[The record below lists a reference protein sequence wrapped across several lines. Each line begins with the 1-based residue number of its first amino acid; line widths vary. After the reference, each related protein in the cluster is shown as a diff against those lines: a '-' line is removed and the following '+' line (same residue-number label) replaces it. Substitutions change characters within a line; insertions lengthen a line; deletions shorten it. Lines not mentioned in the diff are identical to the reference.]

1 MQRTRFCAMVLSS
14 LFLLPATLFAQSN
27 CPPGVV
33 CPTRNC
39 PPTFSRTL
47 SSRTIVDEDRLILSP
62 LNDAWGYD
70 LTSSGIHELAA
81 VDRMTQ
87 IIEATVRVTISG
99 VCGSGTVVGRDR
111 DGNAIV
117 LTNAHVAGTRYGR
130 ICDLQR
136 WNMDGSGERGRGK
149 IIAAGY
155 SRGMSVDFALLL
167 CDENFAKNI
176 RPIPLAD
183 RYPEQASGVTTFGAP
198 RCEWPSMQV
207 LKMEDAEGQILK
219 WFPEAIGGRSGSSL
233 IDYKDGG
240 PRVVGLL
247 TWGGGGRG
255 LGQSTPFL
263 LDAMRGRMP
272 KAFEQLPVYAREVS
286 ASTSNDLESPDWYE
300 SVPAVCNTWGE
311 SVQLA
316 SLNQL
321 DVDAEQGGKTDR
333 QIIDDITGNPNDE
346 PDKDPETGPG
356 GDDDGAGIFRDRD
369 KPGPIGRFFE
379 WIRRAMVTV
388 LLMVFAF
395 VAGLAASKLSGWF
408 SGFFRS

>member
-1 MQRTRFCAMVLSS
+1 MQRTRFCAM
-14 LFLLPATLFAQSN
+14 LLPSLLLFSATGQAQVN
-27 CPPGVV
+27 CPPGVG
-33 CPTRNC
+33 CPTGNC
-39 PPTFSRTL
+39 PPTFSRTVN
-47 SSRTIVDEDRLILSP
+47 SQTILDEDRLVLSP
-62 LNDAWGYD
+62 LKDAWGYD
-70 LTSSGIHELAA
+70 LTSSGVNELAA

-99 VCGSGTVVGRDR
+99 VCGSGTVVGRDG

-130 ICDLQR
+130 VCDLQR

-167 CDENFAKNI
+167 CDKKFAKNV

-183 RYPEQASGVTTFGAP
+183 RYPDQATGVTTFGAP

-233 IDYKDGG
+233 IDYRDGG

-286 ASTSNDLESPDWYE
+286 SSTPNEMQSPDWYAA
-300 SVPAVCNTWGE
+300 VPAVCNTWGD

-316 SLNQL
+316 SLNEL
-321 DVDAEQGGKTDR
+321 DVDAEQGGKTDQ
-333 QIIDDITGNPNDE
+333 QIIDDITGEPEQNPDAE
-346 PDKDPETGPG
+346 PGQ
-356 GDDDGAGIFRDRD
+356 DDGAGIFRDRD